1 MLVFGKTKNKKQKTL
16 GSLYWI
22 NVIIGRDGGS
32 ICVGLKKWKPGETLS
47 LWLGQ
52 IQYNPSKVLFCG
64 LNVADLSMYTLSVF
78 PPFSVWICKF
88 TLPGSDVS
96 RGEL

>member
-32 ICVGLKKWKPGETLS
+32 ICVGLKK
-47 LWLGQ
+47 
-52 IQYNPSKVLFCG
+52 
-64 LNVADLSMYTLSVF
+64 
-78 PPFSVWICKF
+78 
-88 TLPGSDVS
+88 
-96 RGEL
+96 